1 MKKLSI
7 ILSIVLCLS
16 LISGCTVDITV
27 RDENGS
33 SIPTSEIES
42 FINNVISNSSTTTTT
57 ENAESSSTSAENTS
71 ASTSSSIT
79 VSTTKETDK
88 SSASKPSSSSL
99 NHSSV
104 TSNNTSSS
112 TSANKTATTANK
124 KDHGTPNINGT
135 FHDDMAQAVLTM
147 LNQARKAEGLGELT
161 MDNGNM
167 MKGAKIR
174 AKEITIH
181 WAHERPD
188 GESWNTIFNEEGIK
202 YNARGENLA
211 DGYTTAQEVF
221 DGWMASP
228 GHKAN
233 IMEPRFTHISIACL
247 EYEGHFYWVQLF
259 GANVR

>member
-1 MKKLSI
+1 
-7 ILSIVLCLS
+7 
-16 LISGCTVDITV
+16 
-27 RDENGS
+27 
-33 SIPTSEIES
+33 
-42 FINNVISNSSTTTTT
+42 
-57 ENAESSSTSAENTS
+57 
-71 ASTSSSIT
+71 
-79 VSTTKETDK
+79 
-88 SSASKPSSSSL
+88 
-99 NHSSV
+99 
-104 TSNNTSSS
+104 
-112 TSANKTATTANK
+112 
-124 KDHGTPNINGT
+124 
-135 FHDDMAQAVLTM
+135 MAQAVLTM